1 MSVPIVLLVL
11 RLLAALLLLAFL
23 GVMVW
28 FVYSDMRLTAELVA
42 SQKRPLGQ
50 LQIIASESDDLP
62 EGTILPLLPVTR
74 IGRAASSTIVIDESY
89 VSTRHALI
97 TRQERQWWL
106 EDLGSRN
113 GTLLNDVRLGAGE
126 TAVLTRGDI
135 IGIGS
140 VRVRL
145 LA

>member
-1 MSVPIVLLVL
+1 MSVPLVLLLL
-11 RLLAALLLLAFL
+11 RVVAALLLLAFL

-28 FVYSDMRLTAELVA
+28 CVYRDLHLTTELVA

-50 LQIIASESDDLP
+50 LQVVASEIDDLP
-62 EGTILPLLPVTR
+62 EDTVLPLLPVTR
-74 IGRAASSTIVIDESY
+74 LGRAASSTIVIDESY

-97 TRQERQWWL
+97 TRHEQQWWL
-106 EDLGSRN
+106 EDLDSRN
-113 GTLLNDVRLGAGE
+113 GTRLNDVRLEQGE

-140 VRVRL
+140 VRLRL